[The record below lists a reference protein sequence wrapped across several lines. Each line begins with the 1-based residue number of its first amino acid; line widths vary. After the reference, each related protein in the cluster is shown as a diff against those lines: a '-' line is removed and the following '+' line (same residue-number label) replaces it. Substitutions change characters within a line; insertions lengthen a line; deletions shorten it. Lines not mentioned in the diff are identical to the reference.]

1 MLIWVMSAATRAVVV
16 HGPELIPRVMSGSVV
31 LLQLGS
37 VVMSKTHVKAG
48 IIRAMLCLVGPG
60 FH

>member
-1 MLIWVMSAATRAVVV
+1 MSAATRAVVV